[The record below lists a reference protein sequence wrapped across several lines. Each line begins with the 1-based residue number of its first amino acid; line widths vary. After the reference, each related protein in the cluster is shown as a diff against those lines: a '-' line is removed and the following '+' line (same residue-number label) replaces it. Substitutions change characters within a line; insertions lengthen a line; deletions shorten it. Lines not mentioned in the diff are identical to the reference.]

1 MHLRVE
7 DTGMDFK
14 LDRRSM
20 IEEVLEAVGSGKRLA
35 ALEQITQDVP
45 AKEIHKNIDASRSGV
60 QHFIN
65 DFKDAGLITAE
76 DGQYELTAKGEV
88 IVEML
93 ANLDAEFRQFEREQ
107 FRGFAQ
113 ETTLSIE
120 EMKEMLKEVEEG
132 KQE

>member
-1 MHLRVE
+1 
-7 DTGMDFK
+7 MDLK

-35 ALEQITQDVP
+35 ALEQITQGVP
-45 AKEIHKNIDASRSGV
+45 GKNIHKNIDASRSGV

-76 DGQYELTAKGEV
+76 DGQYEVTAKGEV

-120 EMKEMLKEVEEG
+120 EMKEMLKEVEEE
-132 KQE
+132 KQG